1 MERQKAVYFTPCPG
15 WTERRPL
22 ATGSAPGGRRRR
34 GPAEHRSPPGPSRR
48 SPAPTVLAQAA
59 VSERHLSEVRGP
71 GQQSAQRPAR
81 LQREALLRQVQAGPA
96 RRLPALP
103 QPPQHGLLRRRAQLR
118 VGPPELL
125 HGRGAVPIA
134 AERGAA
140 AAEPPHSAPP
150 RARPGGGGGRRH
162 GGAGRRLQEGA
173 VRCGA
178 ERPRPG
184 RPRPAH
190 RCFLRAGDGGAA
202 AATALSR
209 REDAR
214 YGAAGPAL
222 AGPPLHSSPPLTL
235 CPRSKRRRAAADGG
249 AVEGLRAR

>member
-173 VRCGA
+173 VRSGA
-178 ERPRPG
+178 APARPTPPRSPLLSPRRRRWSGCCDCTFATGG
-184 RPRPAH
+184 REVR
-190 RCFLRAGDGGAA
+190 GGGAGA
-202 AATALSR
+202 RGASPPFLSPLNALS
-209 REDAR
+209 
-214 YGAAGPAL
+214 
-222 AGPPLHSSPPLTL
+222 SQ
-235 CPRSKRRRAAADGG
+235 
-249 AVEGLRAR
+249 